1 MMKREELCIEMTVNG
16 HKGNAEVKWFPEHW
30 DYDQQCTRQG
40 EYKVFISVP
49 FQDSRWESLFVFDEN
64 KREVAIEKAY
74 DLSHILLY
82 KVHCN
87 LPVPESHLHH

>member
-74 DLSHILLY
+74 D
-82 KVHCN
+82 
-87 LPVPESHLHH
+87 HLNSTLKRCTLF